1 MYQIGKEMFGA
12 SELHQYLSG
21 LLPLYLEFAP
31 ACRYAGSATLSSE
44 TQSLRRVVNEDA
56 MRNMLISEK
65 RTESGEISPPKLSSC
80 QTHSVNKRY
89 GQHLLSFDIHKVNE
103 PLKLFLENILTFSAA
118 SITKLTKNCIQT

>member
-1 MYQIGKEMFGA
+1 MFGA
-12 SELHQYLSG
+12 SELHQYLPG

-65 RTESGEISPPKLSSC
+65 RTGGGVNPSC
-80 QTHSVNKRY
+80 QTHSRTELSSHKFSHHSRDE
-89 GQHLLSFDIHKVNE
+89 QTTQSSSEIRSHLQFRAQKE
-103 PLKLFLENILTFSAA
+103 
-118 SITKLTKNCIQT
+118 